1 MTFKMI
7 KNILGMFFA
16 LALLAFAGVS
26 AAEEEAAPAQTTAE
40 VTAPAEAA
48 PAEAAPAD
56 AAPAPTPEKGDTAW
70 MLTSTVLVILM
81 TIPGLALF
89 YGGLV
94 RAKNALSVLMQ
105 VFTIFCL
112 VAVLWALY
120 GYSLAFTSGGSL
132 NSFVGGLSKAFL
144 SGITMD
150 SNVETFTT
158 GVVIPEFAF
167 VVFQLTFA
175 AITPALI
182 VGAFAERIKFS
193 ALLVFTALWLTVV
206 YAPMAHMVWFWGGPS
221 AFQDPAGFV
230 FSKGALDYAGGTV
243 VHINSGIAALM
254 GAIVVGKRIG
264 FKKEAMPPH
273 NLTMTMMG
281 ACLLWV
287 GWFGFN
293 VGSGLEANGLAALVF
308 VNTLLATAAA
318 ALSWMLVEWMLKGK
332 PSMLGIASGAVAG
345 LVAITPACGWV
356 GPMGAIVLGLI
367 VGVVCLWGVTG
378 LKKMLGQDDALD
390 VFGIHGIGGIVGAIG
405 VGVFAAPSLG
415 GTGVWDY
422 AANAFNPD
430 FSIATQVKSQLWGVG
445 TALVWSGVGSF
456 VLFKLVDIVMGLRVP
471 EEEEREGLDTTTH
484 GERAYTM

>member
-1 MTFKMI
+1 MSRLLKSVI
-7 KNILGMFFA
+7 GLLLLGCVVT
-16 LALLAFAGVS
+16 FAGVAS
-26 AAEEEAAPAQTTAE
+26 AEEATTAQTTTETA
-40 VTAPAEAA
+40 APAEAA
-48 PAEAAPAD
+48 PAEAPAA
-56 AAPAPTPEKGDTAW
+56 AAPAPTPDKGDTAW
-70 MLTSTVLVILM
+70 MLTSTMLVILM

-105 VFTIFCL
+105 VFTVFCL

-120 GYSLAFTSGGSL
+120 GYSLAFTSGGGL

-150 SNVETFTT
+150 SNVETFTK
-158 GVVIPEFAF
+158 GVVIPEYAF

-193 ALLVFTALWLTVV
+193 SMLVFTALWLTVV

-221 AFQDPAGFV
+221 AYGDPAGFV
-230 FSKGALDYAGGTV
+230 FGKGALDYAGGTV

-273 NLTMTMMG
+273 NLTMTMIG

-293 VGSGLEANGLAALVF
+293 VGSGLEANGLAAQVF

-318 ALSWMLVEWMLKGK
+318 ALSWMIAEWMLKGK
-332 PSMLGIASGAVAG
+332 PSMLGAASGAVAG

-356 GPMGAIVLGLI
+356 GPMGALVLGLI
-367 VGVVCLWGVTG
+367 VGVACLWGVTG
-378 LKKMLGQDDALD
+378 LKKLHGQDDALD
-390 VFGIHGIGGIVGAIG
+390 VFGVHGIGGIVGALG
-405 VGVFAAPSLG
+405 VAFFAAPSLG

-422 AANAFNPD
+422 ATNAFNPD
-430 FSIATQVKSQLWGVG
+430 YSMAGQFKSQLWGVG
-445 TALVWSGVGSF
+445 TALVWSGVGSLI
-456 VLFKLVDIVMGLRVP
+456 LFKLVDIVMGMRVP
-471 EEEEREGLDTTTH
+471 EDEEREGLDTTTH